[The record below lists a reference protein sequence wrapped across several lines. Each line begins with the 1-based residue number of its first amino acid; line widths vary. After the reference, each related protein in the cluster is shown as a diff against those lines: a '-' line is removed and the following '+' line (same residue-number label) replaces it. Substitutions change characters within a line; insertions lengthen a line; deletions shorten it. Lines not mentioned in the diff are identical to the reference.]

1 MANLPLPF
9 AGTTLGSAISNQEIG
24 DTWATHYSHL
34 GVGGFIE
41 LPDITYRN
49 DIPIDSGEQMD
60 SDGLTSGKRKLGM
73 IVYLID
79 TKKYYQLRPKN
90 PSTGLEITLSE
101 WNAKNTAQKLVILKP
116 DATVF
121 DGEET
126 FDNVTGTGNAD
137 DAWVEIFKPFTVSGN
152 TNNNVLTA
160 TGLDDVILGESKL
173 TFDGTTLSVDG
184 EVHASAFYQT
194 SSRTFK
200 TNIEPFNI
208 SGIDLLNDVNIVTFN
223 YLNDLDN
230 QHIGFIAEDTPTELS
245 TKNQN
250 VMDTNSTIGVL
261 IKAVQELTNKVK
273 ELESKIK

>member
-1 MANLPLPF
+1 MPILPLNT
-9 AGTTLGSAISNQEIG
+9 GTLTLTGAINVENINSPIG
-24 DTWATHYSHL
+24 THISHL
-34 GVGGFIE
+34 GTGGLIE
-41 LPDITYRN
+41 MPTIDYRN
-49 DIPIDSGEQMD
+49 SIPIGSTINEDGVSSGR
-60 SDGLTSGKRKLGM
+60 RKLGM
-73 IVYLID
+73 IVFVINQ
-79 TKKYYQLRPKN
+79 KKYYQLRPKV
-90 PSTGLEITLSE
+90 SDVEITYSQ
-101 WNAKNTAQKLVILKP
+101 WTGATNAQKCVWLDPTKTI
-116 DATVF
+116 F
-121 DGEET
+121 DDEET
-126 FDNVTGTGNAD
+126 FEDIVGSGNAN

-160 TGLDDVILGESKL
+160 TGLDDVIFGESKL
-173 TFDGTTLSVDG
+173 TFNGTTLSVDG

-200 TNIEPFNI
+200 TNIEPLNI

-230 QHIGFIAEDTPTELS
+230 QHIGFIAEDTPKELS

-250 VMDTNSTIGVL
+250 VMDTNSAVGVL